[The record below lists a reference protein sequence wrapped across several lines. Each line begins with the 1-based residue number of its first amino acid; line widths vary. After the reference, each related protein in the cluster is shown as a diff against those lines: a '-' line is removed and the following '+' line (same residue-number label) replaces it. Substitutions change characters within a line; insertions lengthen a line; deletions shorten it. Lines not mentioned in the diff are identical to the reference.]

1 MADEGVLVLYRC
13 GRRGGQYGMT
23 GQADEQA
30 QQTQLLHECSSQKA
44 QAAVNTRRSAKIWGA
59 TIVVWVLLRKMQH
72 TSYCFFAGH
81 LLAHWLDA
89 IQ

>member
-1 MADEGVLVLYRC
+1 M
-13 GRRGGQYGMT
+13 
-23 GQADEQA
+23 
-30 QQTQLLHECSSQKA
+30 
-44 QAAVNTRRSAKIWGA
+44 NTRRSAKIWGA